1 VNTCKDTYSGA
12 LANDSQVCWIAPNN
26 VVRPLRCRWPLLLLT
41 LCMQRVNQ
49 VFGVRSGMGLSVLT
63 FDWNQIAFLG
73 SRERLPNVLC

>member
-1 VNTCKDTYSGA
+1 VNTCEDTYSGA
-12 LANDSQVCWIAPNN
+12 LANESQVCWIAPNN
-26 VVRPLRCRWPLLLLT
+26 VVCLPRCSWPRCRLT
-41 LCMQRVNQ
+41 RCMQRVNQ